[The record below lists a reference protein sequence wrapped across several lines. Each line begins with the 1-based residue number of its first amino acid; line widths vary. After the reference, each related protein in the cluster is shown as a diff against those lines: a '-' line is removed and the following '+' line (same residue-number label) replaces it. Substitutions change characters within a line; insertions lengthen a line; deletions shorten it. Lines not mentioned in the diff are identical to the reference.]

1 MFLGYNFAIMLKH
14 LRVVGLLAVF
24 INPAWTQV
32 VGNGS
37 HQSQETTTSSNS
49 GDATAKT
56 GCRSTLREDT
66 ASKQQDES
74 KYKPYPWSE
83 LKAPANVP
91 NWILSAIGICAVFAA
106 LRTLWAIKRQADLM
120 ERQIGLSINQLRPR
134 LHLEPQPFTSLING
148 IPHVE
153 IRVTNIGGSKA
164 IFSTCIAGMEV
175 TGLEVDI
182 AFRKLNNSCMM
193 KKLSNMILE
202 SEQAYDERIDVVLGA
217 QIFPPNMDLS
227 KPYKLHIYGVLNF
240 RDIISEDTWFREFH
254 YVLVNTPNVYMV
266 QLGKMASEVWTP
278 RMLEADRRIDK
289 PIPPSWIS
297 KAWATCKAWQT
308 RIDAEDQRQPDNP
321 N

>member
-1 MFLGYNFAIMLKH
+1 MMLRG
-14 LRVVGLLAVF
+14 LRVVTFAVVL
-24 INPAWTQV
+24 ISPAWSQV
-32 VGNGS
+32 VGSGGDQNKKS
-37 HQSQETTTSSNS
+37 ATSTDS
-49 GDATAKT
+49 GHAA
-56 GCRSTLREDT
+56 GEVANPVTLRQD
-66 ASKQQDES
+66 AAPKQAEES

-83 LKAPANVP
+83 LRAPANVP

-106 LRTLWAIKRQADLM
+106 LKTLWAIKRQADLL
-120 ERQIGLSINQLRPR
+120 EKQIGLSINQLRPR
-134 LHLEPQPFTSLING
+134 LHLEPQPFTSIING

-202 SEQAYDERIDVVLGA
+202 SGQAYDERIDAWLGA
-217 QIFPPNMDLS
+217 QVFPPNLDLS

-289 PIPPSWIS
+289 PIPPTWIS